1 MELGKREG
9 GDEGWMRSKTAML
22 AALRESLRLQR
33 GDGLRWVVWEGVE
46 GAGAELRRRVPGASF
61 FRYVVGREPW
71 ILAGLRA
78 DQRLRS
84 LRSPLV

>member
-1 MELGKREG
+1 MRDGCAPKRRCSPHSERACG
-9 GDEGWMRSKTAML
+9 SKG
-22 AALRESLRLQR
+22 